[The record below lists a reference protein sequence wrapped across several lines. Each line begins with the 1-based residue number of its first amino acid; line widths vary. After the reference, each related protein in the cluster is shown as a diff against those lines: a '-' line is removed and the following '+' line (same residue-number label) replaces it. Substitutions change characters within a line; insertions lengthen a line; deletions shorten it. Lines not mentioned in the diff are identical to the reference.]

1 MLITLV
7 TKRYIYNIR
16 QFRHESVMRTAKP
29 TISGVV
35 ADLLTRNHP
44 VYQHIRMGL
53 INYHALAAMIKPTVD
68 RTTGRDVNVNT
79 IVVII
84 KRFSDA
90 QSKLGLPTTMSVLR
104 NSKMTL
110 SSGVVDVTINPKRD
124 AFIGELRRLVELS
137 TELNERPHIFPLV
150 SSIKIIADASDYEK
164 LKAALKGRY
173 PLRPRL
179 KMAKITMRLSEEA
192 QRSRGIAA
200 YVTGLLYRNGITI
213 IDAFLGY
220 EDIILILDESDGPRA
235 YTILEEET
243 SERRK

>member
-1 MLITLV
+1 MKTV
-7 TKRYIYNIR
+7 R
-16 QFRHESVMRTAKP
+16 P

-53 INYHALAAMIKPTVD
+53 INYHALAARIKPTVD
-68 RTTGRDVNVNT
+68 RITRRDVNVNT

-90 QSKLGLPTTMSVLR
+90 QSKLGLPLTMSILR

-110 SSGVVDVTINPKRD
+110 SSGVVDVTITPKRE
-124 AFIGELRRLVELS
+124 AFINELKRLVELS
-137 TELNERPHIFPLV
+137 AELNERPHIFPLV
-150 SSIKIIADASDYEK
+150 NSIKIIADVNDYGK
-164 LKAALKGRY
+164 LKTALKGRY
-173 PLRPRL
+173 SLKPR
-179 KMAKITMRLSEEA
+179 MSAVKIMIHLSEDA
-192 QRSRGIAA
+192 QRPPGIAA
-200 YVTGLLYRNGITI
+200 YITDLLYRNGINI

-220 EDIILILDESDGPRA
+220 EDIILILDESDGSRA

-243 SERRK
+243 SEARK

>member
-1 MLITLV
+1 MKTV
-7 TKRYIYNIR
+7 R
-16 QFRHESVMRTAKP
+16 P
-29 TISGVV
+29 TISAVV

-44 VYQHIRMGL
+44 VYEHIRMGL
-53 INYHALAAMIKPTVD
+53 INYHALAARIKPTVD
-68 RTTGRDVNVNT
+68 RITGRDVNVNT

-90 QSKLGLPTTMSVLR
+90 QSKLGLPPTMSVLR

-110 SSGVVDVTINPKRD
+110 SSGVVDVRINPKRE
-124 AFIGELRRLVELS
+124 AFIGELKRLVELS

-150 SSIKIIADASDYEK
+150 SSIKIIADANDYEK

-173 PLRPRL
+173 PLKPRM
-179 KMAKITMRLSEEA
+179 KTAKITMRLSEEA
-192 QRSRGIAA
+192 QKSPGLAA
-200 YVTGLLYRNGITI
+200 YVTSLLYRNGITI

-243 SERRK
+243 SEGRK

>member
-1 MLITLV
+1 MKTV
-7 TKRYIYNIR
+7 R
-16 QFRHESVMRTAKP
+16 P
-29 TISGVV
+29 TISAVV
-35 ADLLTRNHP
+35 ADLLMRNHP
-44 VYQHIRMGL
+44 VYEHIRMGL
-53 INYHALAAMIKPTVD
+53 INYHALAARIKPTVD
-68 RTTGRDVNVNT
+68 RITGRDVNVNT

-90 QSKLGLPTTMSVLR
+90 QSKLGLPPTMSVLR

-110 SSGVVDVTINPKRD
+110 SSGVVDVRINPKRE
-124 AFIGELRRLVELS
+124 AFIGELKRLVELS

-173 PLRPRL
+173 PLKPRM
-179 KMAKITMRLSEEA
+179 KTAKITIRLSEEA
-192 QRSRGIAA
+192 QKSPGLAA
-200 YVTGLLYRNGITI
+200 YVTSLLYRNGITI

-243 SERRK
+243 SEGRK

>member
-1 MLITLV
+1 V
-7 TKRYIYNIR
+7 
-16 QFRHESVMRTAKP
+16 
-29 TISGVV
+29 
-35 ADLLTRNHP
+35 DLLTRNHP

-53 INYHALAAMIKPTVD
+53 INYHALAARIKPTVD
-68 RTTGRDVNVNT
+68 RITGRDVNVNT

-90 QSKLGLPTTMSVLR
+90 QSKLGLPPTMSVLR

-110 SSGVVDVTINPKRD
+110 SSGVVDVTINPKRE
-124 AFIGELRRLVELS
+124 AFINELKRLVELS
-137 TELNERPHIFPLV
+137 AELNERPHIFPLV
-150 SSIKIIADASDYEK
+150 SSIKIIADANDYEK

-173 PLRPRL
+173 ALKPRM
-179 KMAKITMRLSEEA
+179 KTAKITIRLSEEA
-192 QRSRGIAA
+192 QTSPGIAA

-220 EDIILILDESDGPRA
+220 EDIILILDESDGSRA

-243 SERRK
+243 SEARK